1 MIMPRSLIQ
10 KGFAAELDSAVRNK
24 ATMAAGAASAIWAI
38 PGAVWPGSTGQ
49 HLDLDSTL
57 VERCLSG
64 DDAAWEALV
73 RQHTRRVYGLCYRF
87 TGKDSEA
94 QDLSQEV
101 FLRVFRALASFRSTE
116 GSFAT
121 WLTRLTRNLLIDHYR
136 RTRNERVTDSIEEQ
150 LPRVEEGFVACSRPD
165 AALAGRE
172 ASELLQGALAKL
184 SPELRET
191 IILRDLQEMEYRE
204 IAQVLCIPEGTVK
217 SRLNRGRAEL
227 ARLLKFRMGLAVG
240 RDR

>member
-1 MIMPRSLIQ
+1 MS
-10 KGFAAELDSAVRNK
+10 
-24 ATMAAGAASAIWAI
+24 AGAASAIWAN
-38 PGAVWPGSTGQ
+38 PAAVWQGNFALREAGRQ

-94 QDLSQEV
+94 QDLTQDV
-101 FLRVFRALASFRSTE
+101 FLRVFRALGGFRSTE

-150 LPRVEEGFVACSRPD
+150 LPRVEEGFVSVSRPD

-172 ASELLQGALAKL
+172 ASELLQGALARL

-204 IAQVLCIPEGTVK
+204 IAEVLSIPEGTVK

-227 ARLLKFRMGLAVG
+227 ARLLKFKMGHAAG
-240 RDR
+240 K

>member
-1 MIMPRSLIQ
+1 MAT
-10 KGFAAELDSAVRNK
+10 AAAAGTWAFSNTGCFDTIAGSLDS
-24 ATMAAGAASAIWAI
+24 
-38 PGAVWPGSTGQ
+38 
-49 HLDLDSTL
+49 DSTV

-64 DDAAWEALV
+64 DDAAWEELV
-73 RQHTRRVYGLCYRF
+73 RLHTRRVYGLCYRF

-94 QDLSQEV
+94 QDLTQDV
-101 FLRVFRALASFRSTE
+101 FLRVFRALGSFRSTE
-116 GSFAT
+116 GSFST
-121 WLTRLTRNLLIDHYR
+121 WLARLTRNLLIDHYR

-150 LPRVEEGFVACSRPD
+150 LPRVEGRAEESLASSSRPD
-165 AALAGRE
+165 SAVAGRE

-204 IAQVLCIPEGTVK
+204 IAEVLAIPEGTVK

-227 ARLLKFRMGLAVG
+227 ARLLKKYKVAV
-240 RDR
+240 

>member
-1 MIMPRSLIQ
+1 
-10 KGFAAELDSAVRNK
+10 
-24 ATMAAGAASAIWAI
+24 MAAAAVSAIWGFT
-38 PGAVWPGSTGQ
+38 GAAWPGTTQETAKKTS
-49 HLDLDSTL
+49 LDSDSTL

-64 DDAAWEALV
+64 EDAAWEALV

-94 QDLSQEV
+94 QDLTQDV
-101 FLRVFRALASFRSTE
+101 FLRVFRALGGFRSTE

-150 LPRVEEGFVACSRPD
+150 LPRMEEGFVAASRPD
-165 AALAGRE
+165 SMLAGRE

-191 IILRDLQEMEYRE
+191 IILRDLQELEYRE
-204 IAQVLCIPEGTVK
+204 IAQVLNIPEGTVK

-227 ARLLKFRMGLAVG
+227 ARLLKRHKVAV
-240 RDR
+240 